1 MHLALGLWMS
11 WRAVETGAQNYDE
24 KGGADFRASEVS
36 QWRKKVLAPEL
47 RLDQWADLHWLSN
60 WFWVTETWGCIGM
73 GEVSSVLCPADNR
86 ENVGKCLGILALCT
100 WLVNVLKSCRNRC
113 PWLCCKGLGCRLPR
127 KWSVTMT
134 KKSVGTRA
142 ETWSMSRFT
151 LALQLILSDRNLRM
165 YRHGRGVECVVSC

>member
-1 MHLALGLWMS
+1 MRLALGLWMS

-86 ENVGKCLGILALCT
+86 EMFRNSC
-100 WLVNVLKSCRNRC
+100 KSCRNRC
-113 PWLCCKGLGCRLPR
+113 PWWKGLGCRLLR
-127 KWSVTMT
+127 KRNVTMT

-165 YRHGRGVECVVSC
+165 YRHGRGVECVVSCW